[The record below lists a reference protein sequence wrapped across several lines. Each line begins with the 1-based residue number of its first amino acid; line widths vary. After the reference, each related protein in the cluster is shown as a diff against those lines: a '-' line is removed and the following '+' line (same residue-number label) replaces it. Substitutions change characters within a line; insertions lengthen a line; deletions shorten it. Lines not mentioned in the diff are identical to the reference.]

1 MIFIYTFTFHG
12 FKKNR
17 PNDQL
22 PDGLLAQLV
31 MTSAIPVQRS
41 RVRIPYKPDSTLSS
55 VYVTTE
61 SHEKRMRVAGQCA
74 LRFAGKIHVVSY
86 FCFKILGNLKHRR
99 FISTFYTWKGR

>member
-41 RVRIPYKPDSTLSS
+41 RVRIPCKPDLFLILLFFFFSGFLF
-55 VYVTTE
+55 TTA
-61 SHEKRMRVAGQCA
+61 K
-74 LRFAGKIHVVSY
+74 VVSITAMIFFLSNSY
-86 FCFKILGNLKHRR
+86 LRSSNI
-99 FISTFYTWKGR
+99 

>member
-17 PNDQL
+17 PNDQF

-41 RVRIPYKPDSTLSS
+41 RVRIPYKPDLFLILFLFFFFSGF
-55 VYVTTE
+55 VFTTA
-61 SHEKRMRVAGQCA
+61 K
-74 LRFAGKIHVVSY
+74 VVSITAMIFFLSNSY
-86 FCFKILGNLKHRR
+86 FRSSNI
-99 FISTFYTWKGR
+99 